1 MTVTGVITAVWSF
14 VMRDDAPLFEGD
26 KSDSNP
32 VGNSNN
38 DDKFLNNQNF
48 HHQQNSH
55 LTSPASGECQ
65 ASMPSKDISQVL
77 KGWDYESGTINVRKI
92 DGGDGSCK
100 LQMRLDL
107 GLLQMEVDGRP
118 DGSRP
123 HGCESLLDYF
133 ERLLVEHTQRNGTQL
148 GFHLDPEQCQS
159 LRDEAVMYY
168 HRYLSLFVL
177 GEFPG
182 VVRDTRR
189 NLRVLDLCGKFATDE
204 QDRLFLEQYRPY
216 LIMMN
221 ARSQASIQ
229 CDAGKFPAALQ
240 TIDAGLESIRE
251 FFARFGQ
258 EESFAQSNE
267 VKILK
272 RFALDIRRKLPPDP
286 LRKLQARLDRAIR
299 EERYEDAARLRDALI
314 AKKQEPSP

>member
-1 MTVTGVITAVWSF
+1 
-14 VMRDDAPLFEGD
+14 
-26 KSDSNP
+26 
-32 VGNSNN
+32 
-38 DDKFLNNQNF
+38 
-48 HHQQNSH
+48 
-55 LTSPASGECQ
+55 
-65 ASMPSKDISQVL
+65 
-77 KGWDYESGTINVRKI
+77 
-92 DGGDGSCK
+92 
-100 LQMRLDL
+100 
-107 GLLQMEVDGRP
+107 
-118 DGSRP
+118 
-123 HGCESLLDYF
+123 
-133 ERLLVEHTQRNGTQL
+133 
-148 GFHLDPEQCQS
+148 
-159 LRDEAVMYY
+159 MYY